1 MILERLESRMLLV
14 ATVAAPVSV
23 TTLEDKAI
31 VISGISFTS
40 TSAPVVITLKVSHG
54 ALTLGTSVTS
64 GLTVTGNGTASVTI
78 GALTVAAANTMFA
91 SPSALTYTPASNFN
105 GMDSLTI
112 DLNNGIDV
120 VAEKI
125 VPITITPVDDVPTFS
140 LAANANQVVLADE
153 TQNMVL
159 NFATNIQA
167 GPDASG
173 QPLMFVITTDNNA
186 FFAENG
192 QPEINLAT
200 GTLKF
205 TPAEL
210 PADTTDVATVSVV
223 LQDTGTMANSTV
235 QTFFITASGLLHLV
249 YNSVAGAKLRAFVV
263 NGVLTVQANGIPFVS
278 YPSDAIESLTFNCGS
293 RNDEI
298 VLSGMTEDLFP
309 NLTTVTIKGG
319 AGNDRI
325 VGSFAQDSIDAG
337 SGNDTL
343 SGGEND
349 DTLIGGAGTDLLLE
363 TVDIDLDL
371 SDTSLVLR
379 DSMMKAL
386 ETDRLVTIE
395 NASLT
400 SGDGGNKFDTNG
412 FTRGAVTLIGGAG
425 DDTLIGGSRNDA
437 ISGRDGDDVL
447 AGGTGNDTLLGGF
460 GDDTL
465 AGNAGNDLLIGGFD
479 DDDIDGG
486 DGRDTAVGGQGGSSR
501 GGDRVADGGDMLVAE
516 VINEAFKKQFA
527 FE

>member
-40 TSAPVVITLKVSHG
+40 TSAPVAITLKVEHG
-54 ALTLGTSVTS
+54 VLTLSTNVTS
-64 GLTVTGNGTASVTI
+64 GLTVSGNGTASVTI
-78 GALTVAAANTMFA
+78 GALTVAAANTAFA
-91 SPSALTYTPASNFN
+91 SPSALTYTPAANFN

-125 VPITITPVDDVPTFS
+125 VPITITPVVDVPTFS
-140 LAANANQVVLADE
+140 LTANANQVVLADTE
-153 TQNMVL
+153 NMVL

-173 QPLMFVITTDNNA
+173 QGLMFVITTDNNA
-186 FFAENG
+186 LFAVM
-192 QPEINLAT
+192 PAINSM
-200 GTLKF
+200 GTLSF
-205 TPAEL
+205 TPKTL

-223 LQDTGTMANSTV
+223 LQDTGNMTTSTV
-235 QTFFITASGLLHLV
+235 KTFSITASGLLNPV

-293 RNDEI
+293 KNDEI

-325 VGSFAQDSIDAG
+325 VGSFAQDSIDGG

-349 DTLIGGAGTDLLLE
+349 DTLIGGAGTDMLVE
-363 TVDIDLDL
+363 TADVDLDL
-371 SDTSLVLR
+371 TDTALVVR
-379 DSMMKAL
+379 DSMMNAL
-386 ETDRLVTIE
+386 EIDRLVTIE

-400 SGDGGNKFDTNG
+400 SGDGGNKFDAND

-437 ISGRDGDDVL
+437 ISGRDGDDELVG
-447 AGGTGNDTLLGGF
+447 AGGNDTLLGGF
-460 GDDTL
+460 GKDALTGD
-465 AGNAGNDLLIGGFD
+465 AGNDLLIGGFD

-501 GGDRVADGGDMLVAE
+501 GGDRVADEGDELVAE
-516 VINEAFKKQFA
+516 VVNEAFKKLFA